1 MDKPIYECDCD
12 CHTNPAIKHF
22 APCCIECPNCGK
34 NIKLVWCYQHGKDC
48 KPKDEKVFTINV
60 KKPTDEESQEI
71 VKSLK
76 EQFRKKEL
84 DVEVNE

>member
-1 MDKPIYECDCD
+1 MDKPIYECD

-48 KPKDEKVFTINV
+48 KPK
-60 KKPTDEESQEI
+60 
-71 VKSLK
+71 
-76 EQFRKKEL
+76 
-84 DVEVNE
+84 VEVNE